1 MDDALKQ
8 LILQLLGENRI
19 MTIATNRPDGWPQ
32 ATVVGYVK
40 DGVIL
45 YGFIARESQKYA
57 NIARDPRVSVAIAPD
72 YPHPLQIKGL
82 SMAARVGF
90 FEDREEFARV
100 MALMMQRYPECATFP
115 LPALDDVP
123 LMRIVP
129 EVVSVLDYSKG
140 FGHADLLHIEDGARA
155 A

>member
-1 MDDALKQ
+1 
-8 LILQLLGENRI
+8 
-19 MTIATNRPDGWPQ
+19 
-32 ATVVGYVK
+32 
-40 DGVIL
+40 
-45 YGFIARESQKYA
+45 
-57 NIARDPRVSVAIAPD
+57 
-72 YPHPLQIKGL
+72 
-82 SMAARVGF
+82 MAARVGF
-90 FEDREEFARV
+90 VEDREEFARV
-100 MALMMQRYPECATFP
+100 MALMMQRYPEYATFP